1 MIKIFLSDDDPFFL
15 SLEKEVVEHI
25 IADNKLNA
33 KLSGAAR
40 SGAELLRLSD
50 IDGDSLLF
58 MDIDYGANQP
68 NGIDITA
75 ALKKRGSKAKIV
87 YTTNHSE
94 LAMKVLKS
102 GTEPFGFLEKDCD
115 IKKLSDSI
123 GRYIQMA
130 LRLSAEEHADV
141 YERRIISLKTGVG
154 EQAELC
160 MQDILYLESEKGISH
175 GITYRTD
182 NGSVITVI
190 STLDN
195 EAKKLDD
202 NFVRVHRSFLAN
214 QSHMIGMR
222 GGYIVMSDQSE
233 IPCSLKMRSEIKKW
247 LKKT

>member
-15 SLEKEVVEHI
+15 SLEKEMVERI
-25 IADNKLNA
+25 IADNKLSA
-33 KLSGAAR
+33 KLGGAAR
-40 SGAELLRLSD
+40 SGAELLRLPN
-50 IDGDSLLF
+50 IDSDSLLF
-58 MDIDYGANQP
+58 MDIDYGVNQP

-75 ALKKRGSKAKIV
+75 ALKKHGSKAKIV

-102 GTEPFGFLEKDCD
+102 GTEPFGFLEKNCD
-115 IKKLSDSI
+115 VKKLSDSLD
-123 GRYIQMA
+123 RYIRMA
-130 LRLSAEEHADV
+130 LRLSAQEH
-141 YERRIISLKTGVG
+141 ENNPTRGIICLKTGVG

-160 MQDILYLESEKGISH
+160 MQDILYLESEKTISH
-175 GITYRTD
+175 GITYHTD

-190 STLDN
+190 STLDH
-195 EAKKLDD
+195 ETQRLDD
-202 NFVRVHRSFLAN
+202 GFVRVHRSFLAN
-214 QSHMIGMR
+214 QAHMIGMR